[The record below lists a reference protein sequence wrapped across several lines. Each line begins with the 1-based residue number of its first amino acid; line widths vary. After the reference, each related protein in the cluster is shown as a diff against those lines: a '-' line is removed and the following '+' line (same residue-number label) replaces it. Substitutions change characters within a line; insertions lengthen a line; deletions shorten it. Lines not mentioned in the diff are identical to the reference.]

1 MFSKRT
7 WKEKRRGERMVLT
20 AHNPQFWVQELVS
33 CQARLPEYR
42 PGIPPGDLLPDPEFS
57 KEREELRWIPAMALD
72 GDLLMYL
79 RAARSMAAFAGMCDG
94 GSPDDGCVAAS
105 RDDTT
110 INALDILHDSGYDP
124 GRALQALVKCPVP
137 KGIDKK
143 WSEEETKRFVKGLRQ
158 FGKNFSRIRKDLLPH
173 KDTPEL
179 VEFYYL
185 WKKTPGANNNRP
197 HRRRRQGSLRRIRNT
212 RNSRA
217 GTPKEEVPTPPK
229 DAPAT
234 TASAKETAS
243 EPEIVPVGTPAS
255 NNPGGEIS
263 SVTEDDNS
271 EEDSDSRDTNTNG
284 TTHSCQH
291 CFSTNSKDYQIA
303 GKDRLLLC
311 AECRAHLKKTGELPP
326 APPYLFRPVPAESP
340 DSPGRMRT
348 RNKAKE
354 TPRPARPRRT
364 GGTDTPDQEKQQQ
377 QTPDKTKK
385 KSSSKPETPK
395 KGQKRSQTDD
405 MEEDKESQ
413 KRKRGER
420 PESPSES
427 LTTDSNSL
435 MDEPERETETD
446 ANENQPAPSVVA
458 SDEPA
463 SPIITTLEEP
473 SEPTPASTPI
483 PLSVSVT
490 VPVPVPVSVTVPVP
504 VPVSV
509 PVAVPVQAPIPVAV
523 PVPVP
528 IQSLPI
534 SVPVIHSLD
543 KKPLLMDE
551 PTETKEQIE
560 EVSLAI
566 NQPLKLEPRPIEVPM
581 SPLNEELREPEQQ
594 QQLNLSNPQ
603 QSNHPL
609 NVTDM
614 SQNIHRNLSQSIASA
629 VGICAPGGPTNLSN
643 PQITS
648 QSQQNLP
655 LNMQYQSNVSQNPNV
670 PQNLS
675 QNIQLPPNIPQNIG
689 NANPL
694 GVPQSVSNTGAE
706 NSVNL
711 TSTQSMG
718 QSILLP
724 TALNLNI
731 PQNMSTTNITQMP
744 QVPSSPQPLG
754 LTVMPSENRMS
765 ERMADDRLGPERHR
779 DNRILER
786 MSDRIPDRMENAEP
800 ERPEPTNL
808 FQPIQPPSMLST
820 EKPAAI
826 YNLAGT
832 PPMEPQNLKIKQE
845 IIPPEPDPLQS
856 LKEVKVPG
864 FQTGFPGPTLENIK
878 KDPDSSSKP
887 PTPSKHSLASNQ
899 QVAQIQSVAA
909 SPTPSL
915 PPPPTSIPQPVMHP
929 AQQPSPHMTHPFHT
943 HHPLMHH
950 SLFAAM
956 HPYHPHAYT
965 GYAPVGGY
973 PPFPPYPYGPVP
985 HAIPPPSPQRNQE
998 STTMMTAHH
1007 SSTSSSVTTREEG
1020 ENLIATHHHSSS
1032 MHQATTLHHD
1042 KLLTI
1047 SSHSSH
1053 SHSSSHSSHNA
1064 QRKPSMVSACLT
1076 SSSSVHHHHRPPQP
1090 QAPAPP
1096 PEPKMEPELVE
1107 PEPEEPPSP
1116 RGPSP
1121 EPRIEDSECHRSQSA
1136 IFLRHWNRGENNS
1149 CTRTDLMFKPVP
1161 DSKLARKREERSRK
1175 QAEREREERDRVAA
1189 QQARKMTTPEKQPE
1203 VCKPPSRGPM
1213 EPVVSPYDRYAARP
1227 GSYADTPALRQ
1238 LSEYAR
1244 PHAAFS
1250 PARHPAP
1257 PDPMLHYMYGPAA
1270 RERLE
1275 LEHLE
1280 REKREREIRELR
1292 ERELNDRIKE
1302 EMLKGAPRP
1311 MPAPVDPHWLE
1322 IHRRYAAAGLAPGP
1336 AAPPQA
1342 LHQFGLYGAPPGPSQ
1357 LERERLERLAA
1368 GANYPRPG
1376 LMPRD
1381 PSLALHPAELL
1392 GRPYADMAAHHEQL
1406 QRHLMMER
1414 DRFPPHASLVAHH
1427 EEYLRQQRERE
1438 LKVRALEEA
1447 ARGSRP

>member
-1 MFSKRT
+1 MSAGT
-7 WKEKRRGERMVLT
+7 QGEIRVGPS
-20 AHNPQFWVQELVS
+20 HQELVS
-33 CQARLPEYR
+33 CQARLPDYR
-42 PGIPPGDLLPDPEFS
+42 PGIPAGELLPDPEFS
-57 KEREELRWIPAMALD
+57 KEREELRWVPAMALD

-229 DAPAT
+229 DTPP
-234 TASAKETAS
+234 TAVNAKEPAS
-243 EPEIVPVGTPAS
+243 EAEAIPVGTPAN

-284 TTHSCQH
+284 VAHSCQH
-291 CFSTNSKDYQIA
+291 CFSTSSKDFQVA

-311 AECRAHLKKTGELPP
+311 AECRVHLKKSGELPP

-364 GGTDTPDQEKQQQ
+364 GGNDTPDQEKQEKQQQQPQQ
-377 QTPDKTKK
+377 QTPDKSKK
-385 KSSSKPETPK
+385 KPSGKQETPK
-395 KGQKRSQTDD
+395 KGQKRPQV
-405 MEEDKESQ
+405 EEVEEEKEAS
-413 KRKRGER
+413 KRKRGDR

-435 MDEPERETETD
+435 MDEPERETEADT
-446 ANENQPAPSVVA
+446 NENQPTPAAVPNEEVA
-458 SDEPA
+458 SPA
-463 SPIITTLEEP
+463 ATTPEEP
-473 SEPTPASTPI
+473 SEPTPVSTPI
-483 PLSVSVT
+483 P
-490 VPVPVPVSVTVPVP
+490 
-504 VPVSV
+504 
-509 PVAVPVQAPIPVAV
+509 VA
-523 PVPVP
+523 

-534 SVPVIHSLD
+534 SVPVIHALE
-543 KKPLLMDE
+543 KKPLLEELPE
-551 PTETKEQIE
+551 PKEQME
-560 EVSLAI
+560 EVPLAI
-566 NQPLKLEPRPIEVPM
+566 GQPIKLEPMPIEANM
-581 SPLNEELREPEQQ
+581 SPCNEDQKEPEQQ
-594 QQLNLSNPQ
+594 LSLGAPPGL
-603 QSNHPL
+603 S
-609 NVTDM
+609 VADM
-614 SQNIHRNLSQSIASA
+614 TQNMPRNLSQSI
-629 VGICAPGGPTNLSN
+629 GNPGLCTSSSTQSIQSIQSIQSSMSSQP
-643 PQITS
+643 PQG
-648 QSQQNLP
+648 LP
-655 LNMQYQSNVSQNPNV
+655 LNMQYSGVPAAQTM

-675 QNIQLPPNIPQNIG
+675 QSIQMPPSISQGLGSQPLGPGPGIGPENMSGGPQGPPNIPI
-689 NANPL
+689 P
-694 GVPQSVSNTGAE
+694 P
-706 NSVNL
+706 
-711 TSTQSMG
+711 
-718 QSILLP
+718 
-724 TALNLNI
+724 LNLNI
-731 PQNMSTTNITQMP
+731 SQSLPTNMSQIPQMAG
-744 QVPSSPQPLG
+744 SPQPLG
-754 LTVMPSENRMS
+754 LTVMPPEGRLADRIAEDRLPPERIRESRMP
-765 ERMADDRLGPERHR
+765 ERMPER
-779 DNRILER
+779 
-786 MSDRIPDRMENAEP
+786 MVDRPETNEP
-800 ERPEPTNL
+800 ERNEPPNL
-808 FQPIQPPSMLST
+808 FQPIQPPGLGLPSS
-820 EKPAAI
+820 EKPSNM
-826 YNLAGT
+826 YNLAST

-845 IIPPEPDPLQS
+845 IVPPEPDPLQS

-864 FQTGFPGPTLENIK
+864 FQGGFPGPSLDNIK
-878 KDPDSSSKP
+878 KDPDGGKP
-887 PTPSKHSLASNQ
+887 PTPSKHSHSNNQ
-899 QVAQIQSVAA
+899 QVAQMQSVAA

-915 PPPPTSIPQPVMHP
+915 PHPPTSIPQPVMHP
-929 AQQPSPHMTHPFHT
+929 AQQPSPHMAHPFHP

-956 HPYHPHAYT
+956 HPYHPHAYP

-985 HAIPPPSPQRNQE
+985 HAIPPPSPQRSQE

-1053 SHSSSHSSHNA
+1053 SHSSSHSSHNS
-1064 QRKPSMVSACLT
+1064 QRKPSLVSATCLT
-1076 SSSSVHHHHRPPQP
+1076 STSSVHHHHRPPQQQP
-1090 QAPAPP
+1090 QQVP
-1096 PEPKMEPELVE
+1096 PEPKLEPDLVD

-1175 QAEREREERDRVAA
+1175 QAEREREERDRAAA

-1203 VCKPPSRGPM
+1203 TCKPPSRGPL
-1213 EPVVSPYDRYAARP
+1213 EPVVSPYDRFQSTGHLNDRSFHRQHVSSTDYFVDASFRQRYAARP
-1227 GSYADTPALRQ
+1227 GAYADTPALRQ

-1257 PDPMLHYMYGPAA
+1257 PDPMLHYMYGPGA

-1292 ERELNDRIKE
+1292 ERELNDRLKE
-1302 EMLKGAPRP
+1302 ELLKGTPRP

-1322 IHRRYAAAGLAPGP
+1322 IHRRYTVAGLPPGP
-1336 AAPPQA
+1336 SGPPQT
-1342 LHQFGLYGAPPGPSQ
+1342 LHQFGLYGAPPGPTQ
-1357 LERERLERLAA
+1357 LDRERLERLAA

-1381 PSLALHPAELL
+1381 PTLALHPAELL

-1414 DRFPPHASLVAHH
+1414 DRFQPHASIVAHH
-1427 EEYLRQQRERE
+1427 EEYIRQQRERE

>member
-1 MFSKRT
+1 MSAGT
-7 WKEKRRGERMVLT
+7 QGEIRVGPS
-20 AHNPQFWVQELVS
+20 HQELVS

-42 PGIPPGDLLPDPEFS
+42 PGIPPGELPPDPEFS
-57 KEREELRWIPAMALD
+57 KEREELKWVPAMALD

-110 INALDILHDSGYDP
+110 INALDTLHNSGYDP
-124 GRALQALVKCPVP
+124 GRALQALVKCPIP
-137 KGIDKK
+137 KSVDKK
-143 WSEEETKRFVKGLRQ
+143 WSEDETKRFVKGLRQ
-158 FGKNFSRIRKDLLPH
+158 FGKNFARIRKDLLPH

-197 HRRRRQGSLRRIRNT
+197 HRRRRQSSLRRIRNT

-217 GTPKEEVPTPPK
+217 GTPKEEVPTPTK
-229 DAPAT
+229 DTQP
-234 TASAKETAS
+234 TANISAKEAVS
-243 EPEIVPVGTPAS
+243 EAETVPVGTPAS
-255 NNPGGEIS
+255 HNPGGEIS

-284 TTHSCQH
+284 TAHSCQH
-291 CFSTNSKDYQIA
+291 CFSTNSKDYQVA

-311 AECRAHLKKTGELPP
+311 AECRSHLKKTGELPP

-340 DSPGRMRT
+340 ESPGRMRT

-377 QTPDKTKK
+377 QQQQQTPDKSKK
-385 KSSSKPETPK
+385 KSGKTDTPK
-395 KGQKRSQTDD
+395 KGQKRSGQIDD
-405 MEEDKESQ
+405 ACNDEDKDAQ
-413 KRKRGER
+413 KRKRGGGER
-420 PESPSES
+420 PDSPSES

-435 MDEPERETETD
+435 MDEPERETEGD
-446 ANENQPAPSVVA
+446 ANENQPTPPTVA
-458 SDEPA
+458 GVAGTEEPVS
-463 SPIITTLEEP
+463 SPAVTTPEEP
-473 SEPTPASTPI
+473 SEPTPASTP
-483 PLSVSVT
+483 
-490 VPVPVPVSVTVPVP
+490 VP
-504 VPVSV
+504 
-509 PVAVPVQAPIPVAV
+509 AV
-523 PVPVP
+523 

-534 SVPVIHSLD
+534 SVPVIHSLE
-543 KKPLLMDE
+543 KKPSGLLDQEPVDQSKMMDQ
-551 PTETKEQIE
+551 TED
-560 EVSLAI
+560 VPLAM
-566 NQPLKLEPRPIEVPM
+566 NQPLKLEPMPIESTM
-581 SPLNEELREPEQQ
+581 SPTMFNEEIGKEPEPT
-594 QQLNLSNPQ
+594 QLNLSTSAQ
-603 QSNHPL
+603 VGAGSNDA
-609 NVTDM
+609 NSTATA
-614 SQNIHRNLSQSIASA
+614 RNLSQTIP
-629 VGICAPGGPTNLSN
+629 GI
-643 PQITS
+643 ITS
-648 QSQQNLP
+648 VGSQATMPNSQIPVISPNQQQSAGVGVLP
-655 LNMQYQSNVSQNPNV
+655 TSLSMQYVQPPPPPLPVQNV

-675 QNIQLPPNIPQNIG
+675 QSIPPQITSNSVPPSAQNMGPTNLRSHVTESLQNSVQTLPQNM
-689 NANPL
+689 
-694 GVPQSVSNTGAE
+694 TG
-706 NSVNL
+706 
-711 TSTQSMG
+711 
-718 QSILLP
+718 P
-724 TALNLNI
+724 PPLNLNI
-731 PQNMSTTNITQMP
+731 SQSVSAGIGGPIGQMSMP
-744 QVPSSPQPLG
+744 SPPSQPLG
-754 LTVMPSENRMS
+754 LTVMSSDSRNA
-765 ERMADDRLGPERHR
+765 ERMADERLSVSERTR
-779 DNRILER
+779 DNRVSDSR
-786 MSDRIPDRMENAEP
+786 MVPERIPERTSENNEP
-800 ERPEPTNL
+800 ERPEPSSL
-808 FQPIQPPSMLST
+808 FQPIQPSGMLPM
-820 EKPAAI
+820 EKPVGI

-864 FQTGFPGPTLENIK
+864 FQSSSFPGPSLDNIK
-878 KDPDSSSKP
+878 KDPDGISKP
-887 PTPSKHSLASNQ
+887 PTPSKHSIPPTS
-899 QVAQIQSVAA
+899 QIPSIQPVAA
-909 SPTPSL
+909 SPTATPTPTPSL
-915 PPPPTSIPQPVMHP
+915 PPPPSSIPQPVMHP
-929 AQQPSPHMTHPFHT
+929 AQQPSPHMAHPFHP

-950 SLFAAM
+950 SIFTAM
-956 HPYHPHAYT
+956 HPYHPHAYP

-973 PPFPPYPYGPVP
+973 PSFTPYPYGPVP
-985 HAIPPPSPQRNQE
+985 HAIPPPSPQRSQE
-998 STTMMTAHH
+998 SSSTMMTAHH
-1007 SSTSSSVTTREEG
+1007 ASTSSSVASREEG
-1020 ENLIATHHHSSS
+1020 ENLIASHHHSSS
-1032 MHQATTLHHD
+1032 MHQQPTNLHHD

-1053 SHSSSHSSHNA
+1053 SHSSSHSSHSS
-1064 QRKPSMVSACLT
+1064 QRKSSLVSATCLT
-1076 SSSSVHHHHRPPQP
+1076 SSSSAHHHHRPPQSQQP
-1090 QAPAPP
+1090 QVVQ
-1096 PEPKMEPELVE
+1096 EPKIEQDLD
-1107 PEPEEPPSP
+1107 PEPEEPISP

-1175 QAEREREERDRVAA
+1175 QAEREREERDRAAAAA

-1203 VCKPPSRGPM
+1203 ACKPPSRGPL

-1257 PDPMLHYMYGPAA
+1257 PDPMLHYIYGREAA
-1270 RERLE
+1270 AQRLE

-1292 ERELNDRIKE
+1292 ERELNDRLKE
-1302 EMLKGAPRP
+1302 ELFKGTPRP
-1311 MPAPVDPHWLE
+1311 MPAPPVDPHWLE

-1336 AAPPQA
+1336 SGPPQA

-1368 GANYPRPG
+1368 AGANYPRPG

-1381 PSLALHPAELL
+1381 PALALHPAELL

-1414 DRFPPHASLVAHH
+1414 DRFPPHSIIAHH
-1427 EEYLRQQRERE
+1427 EEYIRQQRERE

-1447 ARGSRP
+1447 ARGSRQ

>member
-1 MFSKRT
+1 MSAGT
-7 WKEKRRGERMVLT
+7 QGEIRVGPS
-20 AHNPQFWVQELVS
+20 HQELVS

-42 PGIPPGDLLPDPEFS
+42 PGIPPGELLPDPEFS

-229 DAPAT
+229 DTPPA
-234 TASAKETAS
+234 SVSQKEPIS
-243 EPEIVPVGTPAS
+243 EPETVPVGTPAS

-284 TTHSCQH
+284 ATHSCQH
-291 CFSTNSKDYQIA
+291 CFSTSSKDYQIA

-311 AECRAHLKKTGELPP
+311 TECRIHLKKTGELPP

-377 QTPDKTKK
+377 QTPDKSKK
-385 KSSSKPETPK
+385 KSSSKPDTPK
-395 KGQKRSQTDD
+395 KGQKRPQTDEVD
-405 MEEDKESQ
+405 EDKESQ

-435 MDEPERETETD
+435 MDEPEREGEGDT
-446 ANENQPAPSVVA
+446 NENQPTPVTVPTE
-458 SDEPA
+458 EPV
-463 SPIITTLEEP
+463 SPAVTTPEEP
-473 SEPTPASTPI
+473 SEPTPVSTP
-483 PLSVSVT
+483 
-490 VPVPVPVSVTVPVP
+490 VP
-504 VPVSV
+504 
-509 PVAVPVQAPIPVAV
+509 API
-523 PVPVP
+523 
-528 IQSLPI
+528 QTLPI
-534 SVPVIHSLD
+534 SVPVIHALE
-543 KKPLLMDE
+543 KKPLLEDLA
-551 PTETKEQIE
+551 ETKDQIE
-560 EVSLAI
+560 DVPLAM
-566 NQPLKLEPRPIEVPM
+566 NQPLKLEPLPLEPAM
-581 SPLNEELREPEQQ
+581 SPSNEDMKEPE
-594 QQLNLSNPQ
+594 QQLNLSTSQ
-603 QSNHPL
+603 PL
-609 NVTDM
+609 NMNDM
-614 SQNIHRNLSQSIASA
+614 SQNMPRNLSQTIQNS
-629 VGICAPGGPTNLSN
+629 GICGSAGSQNIQSSQMMSPT
-643 PQITS
+643 
-648 QSQQNLP
+648 QQGLP
-655 LNMQYQSNVSQNPNV
+655 LNMQYTPNVPPVQNV

-675 QNIQLPPNIPQNIG
+675 QSMQMPPNMPQNMSSG
-689 NANPL
+689 QNMGP
-694 GVPQSVSNTGAE
+694 
-706 NSVNL
+706 
-711 TSTQSMG
+711 TQSLRGHGESMSSAQNMS
-718 QSILLP
+718 QSIP
-724 TALNLNI
+724 GPPLNLNI
-731 PQNMSTTNITQMP
+731 SQSIPANMTQMP
-744 QVPSSPQPLG
+744 QMPSSPQPLG
-754 LTVMPSENRMS
+754 LTVMSSESRMS
-765 ERMADDRLGPERHR
+765 ERISDERHAPERMR
-779 DNRILER
+779 DSRI
-786 MSDRIPDRMENAEP
+786 SDRMP
-800 ERPEPTNL
+800 ERIPERQENNDQERNEPSNL
-808 FQPIQPPSMLST
+808 FQPIQPSGMLSM
-820 EKPAAI
+820 EKPSSM

-864 FQTGFPGPTLENIK
+864 FQSGFPGPSLENIK

-887 PTPSKHSLASNQ
+887 PTPSKHSMPSNQ
-899 QVAQIQSVAA
+899 PIPQIQSVAA

-929 AQQPSPHMTHPFHT
+929 AQQPSPHMAHPFHP

-950 SLFAAM
+950 SLFTAM
-956 HPYHPHAYT
+956 HPYHPHAYP

-973 PPFPPYPYGPVP
+973 PSFPPYAYGPVP
-985 HAIPPPSPQRNQE
+985 HAIPPPSPQRSQE

-1053 SHSSSHSSHNA
+1053 SHSSSHSSHNT
-1064 QRKPSMVSACLT
+1064 QRKPSLVSAACLT
-1076 SSSSVHHHHRPPQP
+1076 SSSSAHHHHRQPQP
-1090 QAPAPP
+1090 QQQIA
-1096 PEPKMEPELVE
+1096 PEPKIEPDLVE
-1107 PEPEEPPSP
+1107 QDQEESPSP

-1175 QAEREREERDRVAA
+1175 QAEREREERDRAAA
-1189 QQARKMTTPEKQPE
+1189 QQARKMSTPEKQPE
-1203 VCKPPSRGPM
+1203 ICKPPSRGPL

-1257 PDPMLHYMYGPAA
+1257 PDPMLHYMYSPAA

-1292 ERELNDRIKE
+1292 ERELNDRLKE
-1302 EMLKGAPRP
+1302 ELLKGTPRP

-1336 AAPPQA
+1336 SGPPQA

-1368 GANYPRPG
+1368 AGANYPRPG

-1381 PSLALHPAELL
+1381 PGLALHPAELL

-1427 EEYLRQQRERE
+1427 EEYLRQQRDRE
-1438 LKVRALEEA
+1438 IKVRALEEA

>member
-1 MFSKRT
+1 MSAGT
-7 WKEKRRGERMVLT
+7 QGEIRVGPS
-20 AHNPQFWVQELVS
+20 HQELVS

-42 PGIPPGDLLPDPEFS
+42 PGIPPGELHPDPEFS

-110 INALDILHDSGYDP
+110 INALDTLHDSGYDP

-179 VEFYYL
+179 VEYYYL

-229 DAPAT
+229 DTPIANANT
-234 TASAKETAS
+234 KEPAS
-243 EPEIVPVGTPAS
+243 EPETVPVGTPAS

-284 TTHSCQH
+284 ATHSCQH
-291 CFSTNSKDYQIA
+291 CFSTNSKDYQVA
-303 GKDRLLLC
+303 GKDRSLLC
-311 AECRAHLKKTGELPP
+311 TECRAHLKKTGELPP

-377 QTPDKTKK
+377 QQTPDKSKK

-395 KGQKRSQTDD
+395 KAQKRNQADD
-405 MEEDKESQ
+405 AEEDKEIQ
-413 KRKRGER
+413 KRKRGDR

-435 MDEPERETETD
+435 MDEPERETEGDT
-446 ANENQPAPSVVA
+446 NENQPTPIAVQPE
-458 SDEPA
+458 EPV
-463 SPIITTLEEP
+463 SPAITTPEEP
-473 SEPTPASTPI
+473 SEPTPTSTP
-483 PLSVSVT
+483 
-490 VPVPVPVSVTVPVP
+490 VPG
-504 VPVSV
+504 
-509 PVAVPVQAPIPVAV
+509 
-523 PVPVP
+523 P

-534 SVPVIHSLD
+534 SVPVIHTLD
-543 KKPLLMDE
+543 KKPLLEE
-551 PTETKEQIE
+551 PVETKDQIE
-560 EVSLAI
+560 DVPLAM
-566 NQPLKLEPRPIEVPM
+566 NQPLKLEPLPVETAM
-581 SPLNEELREPEQQ
+581 SPSNEEMKEPE
-594 QQLNLSNPQ
+594 QLNLSTSQ
-603 QSNHPL
+603 PL
-609 NVTDM
+609 NMNDM
-614 SQNIHRNLSQSIASA
+614 NQNIPRNLSQTMTSTVSSM
-629 VGICAPGGPTNLSN
+629 CPPNS
-643 PQITS
+643 S
-648 QSQQNLP
+648 QSIQSTQIISSNQQGLP
-655 LNMQYQSNVSQNPNV
+655 LNMQYTSNVPPVQNV

-675 QNIQLPPNIPQNIG
+675 QNIQIPP
-689 NANPL
+689 
-694 GVPQSVSNTGAE
+694 
-706 NSVNL
+706 
-711 TSTQSMG
+711 
-718 QSILLP
+718 
-724 TALNLNI
+724 NI
-731 PQNMSTTNITQMP
+731 PQNMSTTQNMGPTQNLRAHSENMSSTQGLPQSIGGPPLNLNISQNIPASISQIP
-744 QVPSSPQPLG
+744 QISSSPQPLG
-754 LTVMPSENRMS
+754 LTVMSSENRMS
-765 ERMADDRLGPERHR
+765 ERIPEERLPSERMR
-779 DNRILER
+779 DGR
-786 MSDRIPDRMENAEP
+786 MSDRISERVSERTESNEP
-800 ERPEPTNL
+800 ERVEPPNM
-808 FQPIQPPSMLST
+808 FQPIQPSGILSM
-820 EKPAAI
+820 EKSSSI

-864 FQTGFPGPTLENIK
+864 FQTGFPGPSLENIK
-878 KDPDSSSKP
+878 KDPDSTSKP
-887 PTPSKHSLASNQ
+887 PTPSKHSMPSNQ
-899 QVAQIQSVAA
+899 PVPQIQSVAA
-909 SPTPSL
+909 SPTPTL

-929 AQQPSPHMTHPFHT
+929 AQQPSPHMAHPFHP

-950 SLFAAM
+950 SLFTAM
-956 HPYHPHAYT
+956 HPYHPHAYP

-973 PPFPPYPYGPVP
+973 PSFSPYSYGPVP
-985 HAIPPPSPQRNQE
+985 HAIPPPSPQRSQE
-998 STTMMTAHH
+998 NTTMMTAHH

-1053 SHSSSHSSHNA
+1053 SHSSSHSSHNT
-1064 QRKPSMVSACLT
+1064 QRKPSLVSATCLT
-1076 SSSSVHHHHRPPQP
+1076 STSSVHHHHRPPQP
-1090 QAPAPP
+1090 QPP
-1096 PEPKMEPELVE
+1096 VVQEPKMEQDLGE

-1203 VCKPPSRGPM
+1203 TCKPPSRGPL
-1213 EPVVSPYDRYAARP
+1213 EPVVSPYDRYGTRP
-1227 GSYADTPALRQ
+1227 GSYTDTPALRQ

-1257 PDPMLHYMYGPAA
+1257 PESMIHFMYGPAA
-1270 RERLE
+1270 RERIE

-1292 ERELNDRIKE
+1292 ERELNDRLKE
-1302 EMLKGAPRP
+1302 ELLKGTPRP

-1322 IHRRYAAAGLAPGP
+1322 IHRRYAAAGLAGP
-1336 AAPPQA
+1336 SGPPQA
-1342 LHQFGLYGAPPGPSQ
+1342 LHQFGIYGAPPGPSQ

-1368 GANYPRPG
+1368 AGSNYPRPG

-1381 PSLALHPAELL
+1381 PALGLHPAELL
-1392 GRPYADMAAHHEQL
+1392 GRPYADMAVHHEQL
-1406 QRHLMMER
+1406 QRQFMMER
-1414 DRFPPHASLVAHH
+1414 ERFPPHASIVAHH
-1427 EEYLRQQRERE
+1427 EEYLRMCFRQQRERE

>member
-1 MFSKRT
+1 MSAGT
-7 WKEKRRGERMVLT
+7 QGEIRVGPS
-20 AHNPQFWVQELVS
+20 HQELVS

-42 PGIPPGDLLPDPEFS
+42 PGIPPGELLPDPEFS

-229 DAPAT
+229 DTPPA
-234 TASAKETAS
+234 SVSQKEPIS
-243 EPEIVPVGTPAS
+243 EPETVPVGTPAS

-284 TTHSCQH
+284 ATHSCQH
-291 CFSTNSKDYQIA
+291 CFSTNSKDYQVA

-311 AECRAHLKKTGELPP
+311 TECRIHLKKTGELPP

-364 GGTDTPDQEKQQQ
+364 GGTDTPDHEKQQQHHHQQQQQQQQQQQHQQQQQQQQ
-377 QTPDKTKK
+377 QTPDKSKK
-385 KSSSKPETPK
+385 KTSGGGKPETPK
-395 KGQKRSQTDD
+395 KGQKRPQTDEAD
-405 MEEDKESQ
+405 EDKESQ

-435 MDEPERETETD
+435 MDEPEREGEGDT
-446 ANENQPAPSVVA
+446 NENQSTPVTVP
-458 SDEPA
+458 
-463 SPIITTLEEP
+463 TEEP
-473 SEPTPASTPI
+473 VSPAVTTPEEPTEPTPVSTPI
-483 PLSVSVT
+483 P
-490 VPVPVPVSVTVPVP
+490 
-504 VPVSV
+504 
-509 PVAVPVQAPIPVAV
+509 API
-523 PVPVP
+523 
-528 IQSLPI
+528 QTLPI
-534 SVPVIHSLD
+534 SVPVIHSLE
-543 KKPLLMDE
+543 KKTLLED
-551 PTETKEQIE
+551 PAETKDPIE
-560 EVSLAI
+560 DVPLAM
-566 NQPLKLEPRPIEVPM
+566 NQPLKLEPMPIESAM
-581 SPLNEELREPEQQ
+581 SPCNEDTKESEQQQQQ
-594 QQLNLSNPQ
+594 QQLNLSTSQ
-603 QSNHPL
+603 PL
-609 NVTDM
+609 NMNDM
-614 SQNIHRNLSQSIASA
+614 NQSMPRNLSQTIQT
-629 VGICAPGGPTNLSN
+629 GNICATTGLQGIQNAQIMSPT
-643 PQITS
+643 
-648 QSQQNLP
+648 QQALP
-655 LNMQYQSNVSQNPNV
+655 LTMQYASNVPPVQNV

-675 QNIQLPPNIPQNIG
+675 QSMQMPSNMSQNMSSAQNMGPTQNIRAHG
-689 NANPL
+689 ENMSNGQNLAQNMAQSLSQNLP
-694 GVPQSVSNTGAE
+694 VP
-706 NSVNL
+706 
-711 TSTQSMG
+711 
-718 QSILLP
+718 P
-724 TALNLNI
+724 LNLNI
-731 PQNMSTTNITQMP
+731 SQSIPPNMSQLPQMS
-744 QVPSSPQPLG
+744 SSPQPLG
-754 LTVMPSENRMS
+754 LTVMSSESRIS
-765 ERMADDRLGPERHR
+765 ERIADDRLAQERMR
-779 DNRILER
+779 DNRI
-786 MSDRIPDRMENAEP
+786 SDRIPDRISERSITENSESERNEP
-800 ERPEPTNL
+800 SNL
-808 FQPIQPPSMLST
+808 FQPIQSSGMLPM
-820 EKPAAI
+820 EKPSSM

-864 FQTGFPGPTLENIK
+864 FQSGFPGPSLENIK

-887 PTPSKHSLASNQ
+887 PTPSKHSMASNQ
-899 QVAQIQSVAA
+899 AVPQIQSVAA
-909 SPTPSL
+909 SPTPTL

-929 AQQPSPHMTHPFHT
+929 AQQPSPHMAHPFHP

-950 SLFAAM
+950 SLFTPM
-956 HPYHPHAYT
+956 HPYHPHAYP
-965 GYAPVGGY
+965 GYAAVGGY
-973 PPFPPYPYGPVP
+973 PSFPPYPYGPVP
-985 HAIPPPSPQRNQE
+985 HAIPPPSPQRSQE

-1032 MHQATTLHHD
+1032 MHQATALHHD

-1053 SHSSSHSSHNA
+1053 SHSSSHSSHNT
-1064 QRKPSMVSACLT
+1064 QRKPSLVSATCLT
-1076 SSSSVHHHHRPPQP
+1076 SSSSAHHHHRAPQQPPV
-1090 QAPAPP
+1090 A
-1096 PEPKMEPELVE
+1096 PEPKIEPDLIEQE
-1107 PEPEEPPSP
+1107 QEEPPSP

-1175 QAEREREERDRVAA
+1175 QAEREREERDRAAA

-1203 VCKPPSRGPM
+1203 VCKPPSRGPL
-1213 EPVVSPYDRYAARP
+1213 EPVVSPYDRYAAAAAAAAARP

-1257 PDPMLHYMYGPAA
+1257 PDPMLHYMYGGPAA

-1292 ERELNDRIKE
+1292 ERELNDRLKE
-1302 EMLKGAPRP
+1302 ELLKGTPRP
-1311 MPAPVDPHWLE
+1311 MPGPVDPHWLE

-1336 AAPPQA
+1336 SAPPQA

-1368 GANYPRPG
+1368 AGANYPRPG

-1381 PSLALHPAELL
+1381 PGLALHPAELL

-1414 DRFPPHASLVAHH
+1414 DRFQPHASLVAHH

>member
-1 MFSKRT
+1 MSAGT
-7 WKEKRRGERMVLT
+7 QGEIRVGPS
-20 AHNPQFWVQELVS
+20 HQELVS

-42 PGIPPGDLLPDPEFS
+42 PGIPPGELLPDPEFS

-229 DAPAT
+229 DTPPA
-234 TASAKETAS
+234 SVNQKEPVS
-243 EPEIVPVGTPAS
+243 EPETVPVGTPAS

-284 TTHSCQH
+284 AIHSCQH
-291 CFSTNSKDYQIA
+291 CFSTNSKEYQIA

-311 AECRAHLKKTGELPP
+311 TECRTHLKKTGELPP

-377 QTPDKTKK
+377 QQQTPDKNKK
-385 KSSSKPETPK
+385 KSNKSETPK
-395 KGQKRSQTDD
+395 KGQKRPQTDD
-405 MEEDKESQ
+405 VDEDKESQ
-413 KRKRGER
+413 KRKRPGER

-435 MDEPERETETD
+435 MDEPEREGEGDT
-446 ANENQPAPSVVA
+446 NENQPTPVTVPTE
-458 SDEPA
+458 EPV
-463 SPIITTLEEP
+463 SPAVTTPEEP
-473 SEPTPASTPI
+473 SEPTPVSTP
-483 PLSVSVT
+483 
-490 VPVPVPVSVTVPVP
+490 VPT
-504 VPVSV
+504 
-509 PVAVPVQAPIPVAV
+509 
-523 PVPVP
+523 P
-528 IQSLPI
+528 IQTLPI
-534 SVPVIHSLD
+534 SVPVIHTLE
-543 KKPLLMDE
+543 KKPLLEE
-551 PTETKEQIE
+551 PVETKEQIE
-560 EVSLAI
+560 DVPLAM
-566 NQPLKLEPRPIEVPM
+566 NQPLKLEPMPIEPAM
-581 SPLNEELREPEQQ
+581 SPSNEDMKEPEQQ
-594 QQLNLSNPQ
+594 LNLTTS
-603 QSNHPL
+603 QSL
-609 NVTDM
+609 NINDM
-614 SQNIHRNLSQSIASA
+614 NQNMPRNLSQSIQNS
-629 VGICAPGGPTNLSN
+629 GICTSTGPQSMQNS
-643 PQITS
+643 QIMSPTH
-648 QSQQNLP
+648 QGLP
-655 LNMQYQSNVSQNPNV
+655 LNMQYTSNVPPVQNV

-675 QNIQLPPNIPQNIG
+675 Q
-689 NANPL
+689 
-694 GVPQSVSNTGAE
+694 
-706 NSVNL
+706 
-711 TSTQSMG
+711 SM
-718 QSILLP
+718 QMPS
-724 TALNLNI
+724 NI
-731 PQNMSTTNITQMP
+731 PQNMSNAQNMGPTQNLRTHGENLSNTQNMPQSIPGPPLNLNISQSIPTNMTQMP
-744 QVPSSPQPLG
+744 QMPSSPQPLG
-754 LTVMPSENRMS
+754 LTVMSSENRMS
-765 ERMADDRLGPERHR
+765 ERISDDRLSSERIRDSRISERISERIPER
-779 DNRILER
+779 
-786 MSDRIPDRMENAEP
+786 SENNEP
-800 ERPEPTNL
+800 ERNDSNNL
-808 FQPIQPPSMLST
+808 FQPIQPSGMLSM
-820 EKPAAI
+820 EKPSSM

-864 FQTGFPGPTLENIK
+864 FQSGFPGPSLDNIK

-887 PTPSKHSLASNQ
+887 PTPSKHSISSSQ
-899 QVAQIQSVAA
+899 SVPQIQSVAA
-909 SPTPSL
+909 SPTPTL

-929 AQQPSPHMTHPFHT
+929 AQQPSPHMAHPFHP

-950 SLFAAM
+950 SLFTAM
-956 HPYHPHAYT
+956 HPYHPHAYP
-965 GYAPVGGY
+965 GYAPVGAY
-973 PPFPPYPYGPVP
+973 PSFPPYPYGPVP
-985 HAIPPPSPQRNQE
+985 HAIPPPSPQRSQE

-1020 ENLIATHHHSSS
+1020 ENLIATHHHSST
-1032 MHQATTLHHD
+1032 MHQATALHHD

-1053 SHSSSHSSHNA
+1053 SHSSSHSSHNT
-1064 QRKPSMVSACLT
+1064 QRKPSLVSATCLT
-1076 SSSSVHHHHRPPQP
+1076 SSSSAHHHHRPPQS
-1090 QAPAPP
+1090 QPP
-1096 PEPKMEPELVE
+1096 VVPEPKIEPDLVE
-1107 PEPEEPPSP
+1107 QEQEEPPSP

-1175 QAEREREERDRVAA
+1175 QAEREREERDRAAA

-1203 VCKPPSRGPM
+1203 TCKPPSRGPL

-1257 PDPMLHYMYGPAA
+1257 PDPMLHYMYSPAA

-1292 ERELNDRIKE
+1292 ERELNDRLKE
-1302 EMLKGAPRP
+1302 ELLKGTPRP

-1336 AAPPQA
+1336 SGPPQA

-1368 GANYPRPG
+1368 AGANYPRPG

-1381 PSLALHPAELL
+1381 PALALHPAELL
-1392 GRPYADMAAHHEQL
+1392 ARPYADMAAHHEQL

>member
-1 MFSKRT
+1 MSAGT
-7 WKEKRRGERMVLT
+7 QGEIRVGPS
-20 AHNPQFWVQELVS
+20 HQELVS

-42 PGIPPGDLLPDPEFS
+42 PGIPPGDLHPDPEFS
-57 KEREELRWIPAMALD
+57 KEREELRWVPAMALD

-158 FGKNFSRIRKDLLPH
+158 FGKNFFRIRKDLLPH

-217 GTPKEEVPTPPK
+217 GTPKEEIPTPTKDTSPVAPNPK
-229 DAPAT
+229 EP
-234 TASAKETAS
+234 AS
-243 EPEIVPVGTPAS
+243 EPEIAPVGTPAS
-255 NNPGGEIS
+255 NNPGGEVS

-284 TTHSCQH
+284 TAQSCQH

-354 TPRPARPRRT
+354 TPRPARPRRA

-377 QTPDKTKK
+377 QQQTPDKTKK
-385 KSSSKPETPK
+385 KSSGKSETPR
-395 KGQKRSQTDD
+395 KGQKRSQADD
-405 MEEDKESQ
+405 PEEDKELQ

-435 MDEPERETETD
+435 MDEPERETEGETND
-446 ANENQPAPSVVA
+446 NH
-458 SDEPA
+458 
-463 SPIITTLEEP
+463 
-473 SEPTPASTPI
+473 
-483 PLSVSVT
+483 
-490 VPVPVPVSVTVPVP
+490 
-504 VPVSV
+504 SV
-509 PVAVPVQAPIPVAV
+509 PVAVQVDEPPSPVLTTPEEALEPTPVST
-523 PVPVP
+523 PVPPP

-534 SVPVIHSLD
+534 SVPVIHAIEKQPIVEEL
-543 KKPLLMDE
+543 P
-551 PTETKEQIE
+551 ETKEQLE
-560 EVSLAI
+560 EMPMMM
-566 NQPLKLEPRPIEVPM
+566 NQPLKLVEVLPHMERNM
-581 SPLNEELREPEQQ
+581 SPVVEDSKEMIQPMNASNQQ
-594 QQLNLSNPQ
+594 PMN
-603 QSNHPL
+603 
-609 NVTDM
+609 
-614 SQNIHRNLSQSIASA
+614 NIGDIGPCIRNLSQPGMVS
-629 VGICAPGGPTNLSN
+629 GQNCAPNLQTVQVP
-643 PQITS
+643 PQPP
-648 QSQQNLP
+648 QVMP
-655 LNMQYQSNVSQNPNV
+655 LNMQHPLPNIPASQNV

-675 QNIQLPPNIPQNIG
+675 QNLHVSSNLAQNMGNPQNMVGPSSMGNPHGIQQNMSASSLNLSIPQN
-689 NANPL
+689 L
-694 GVPQSVSNTGAE
+694 
-706 NSVNL
+706 
-711 TSTQSMG
+711 STNISQ
-718 QSILLP
+718 
-724 TALNLNI
+724 I
-731 PQNMSTTNITQMP
+731 PQLSN
-744 QVPSSPQPLG
+744 SPQPLG
-754 LTVMPSENRMS
+754 LPVLPPDIRMS
-765 ERMADDRLGPERHR
+765 ERIAEDRMPQERHR
-779 DNRILER
+779 DSRMHDR
-786 MSDRIPDRMENAEP
+786 MSDRLQEQRQDGNGELDRTEP
-800 ERPEPTNL
+800 QNL
-808 FQPIQPPSMLST
+808 FQPIPPPQSMMPL
-820 EKPAAI
+820 EKPPTIAP
-826 YNLAGT
+826 YSLVPT

-864 FQTGFPGPTLENIK
+864 FQTGFPGPSLENIK

-887 PTPSKHSLASNQ
+887 PTPSKHPLVQNSQ
-899 QVAQIQSVAA
+899 QVTQIQSVAA

-929 AQQPSPHMTHPFHT
+929 SQQPSPHMAHPFHP
-943 HHPLMHH
+943 HHPFIHH
-950 SLFAAM
+950 SLLAAM
-956 HPYHPHAYT
+956 HPYHHGGMAYP
-965 GYAPVGGY
+965 GYPPVGSY
-973 PPFPPYPYGPVP
+973 PPFPAYPYGPVP
-985 HAIPPPSPQRNQE
+985 HAIPPPSPQRSQE

-1007 SSTSSSVTTREEG
+1007 SSTSSSVTRDEG
-1020 ENLIATHHHSSS
+1020 DNLIATHHHSSS

-1053 SHSSSHSSHNA
+1053 SHSHSQSSHSSHNA
-1064 QRKPSMVSACLT
+1064 QRKPALVSACLT
-1076 SSSSVHHHHRPPQP
+1076 SSSSVHHHHRPPQLQP
-1090 QAPAPP
+1090 PIP
-1096 PEPKMEPELVE
+1096 PEPKPEPEMVE

-1121 EPRIEDSECHRSQSA
+1121 EPQMEDSECHRSQSA

-1149 CTRTDLMFKPVP
+1149 CTRTDLTFKPVP
-1161 DSKLARKREERSRK
+1161 DSKLARKREERTRK
-1175 QAEREREERDRVAA
+1175 EREREAERERDRAAA
-1189 QQARKMTTPEKQPE
+1189 QQVRKMSTPEKQPE
-1203 VCKPPSRGPM
+1203 PCKPPSRGPL

-1227 GSYADTPALRQ
+1227 GSYVDTPALRQ

-1250 PARHPAP
+1250 PARHPGP
-1257 PDPMLHYMYGPAA
+1257 PDPMLHYMYGPVA

-1292 ERELNDRIKE
+1292 DRELNDRFKE
-1302 EMLKGAPRP
+1302 ELLKGGPRSIP
-1311 MPAPVDPHWLE
+1311 GSVDPHWLE
-1322 IHRRYAAAGLAPGP
+1322 MHRRYAAAAGLAGPGP
-1336 AAPPQA
+1336 SGPPQA
-1342 LHQFGLYGAPPGPSQ
+1342 LHQFSLYGAPPGPSQ

-1368 GANYPRPG
+1368 AGANYPRPG
-1376 LMPRD
+1376 LMSRD
-1381 PSLALHPAELL
+1381 PSLGLHPADLL
-1392 GRPYADMAAHHEQL
+1392 GRPYAEMAVHQEQL

-1414 DRFPPHASLVAHH
+1414 ERYPHHPSFVAHH
-1427 EEYLRQQRERE
+1427 EDYLRFVLQQRERE

>member
-1 MFSKRT
+1 MSAGT
-7 WKEKRRGERMVLT
+7 QGEIRVGPS
-20 AHNPQFWVQELVS
+20 HQELVS

-42 PGIPPGDLLPDPEFS
+42 PGIPPGELLPDPEFS
-57 KEREELRWIPAMALD
+57 KEREELRWVPAMALD

-197 HRRRRQGSLRRIRNT
+197 HRRRRQSSLRRIRNT

-217 GTPKEEVPTPPK
+217 GTPKEEVPTPTK
-229 DAPAT
+229 DT
-234 TASAKETAS
+234 TPTANVNTKEPAS
-243 EPEIVPVGTPAS
+243 EAESVPVGTPAS
-255 NNPGGEIS
+255 HNPGGEIS

-284 TTHSCQH
+284 TAHSCQH
-291 CFSTNSKDYQIA
+291 CFSTNSKDYQVA

-311 AECRAHLKKTGELPP
+311 TECRAHLKKTGELPP

-340 DSPGRMRT
+340 ESPGRMRT

-377 QTPDKTKK
+377 QSPDKNKK
-385 KSSSKPETPK
+385 KSSSKVETPK
-395 KGQKRSQTDD
+395 KGTQKRSQPDD
-405 MEEDKESQ
+405 VDDDKDAQ
-413 KRKRGER
+413 KRKRGGGDR
-420 PESPSES
+420 AESPSES

-435 MDEPERETETD
+435 MDEPERETEADT
-446 ANENQPAPSVVA
+446 NENQPTTPTVTGVTAE
-458 SDEPA
+458 EPV
-463 SPIITTLEEP
+463 SPAVTTPEEP
-473 SEPTPASTPI
+473 SEPTPVSTP
-483 PLSVSVT
+483 
-490 VPVPVPVSVTVPVP
+490 VP
-504 VPVSV
+504 
-509 PVAVPVQAPIPVAV
+509 A
-523 PVPVP
+523 P

-534 SVPVIHSLD
+534 SVPVIHSLE
-543 KKPLLMDE
+543 KKPPLLE
-551 PTETKEQIE
+551 PEPLVDQSKVIDRQMEDS
-560 EVSLAI
+560 VPPLAM
-566 NQPLKLEPRPIEVPM
+566 NQPLKLEPLVPM
-581 SPLNEELREPEQQ
+581 ESVVSPPTSNDDIKEPEQG
-594 QQLNLSNPQ
+594 QLNLSVSQPLVAPV
-603 QSNHPL
+603 QSTSEAA
-609 NVTDM
+609 V
-614 SQNIHRNLSQSIASA
+614 RNLSQTLPPGT
-629 VGICAPGGPTNLSN
+629 GIPGGAQSIPVS
-643 PQITS
+643 S
-648 QSQQNLP
+648 QGIPVISPGQQQNVAAGLP
-655 LNMQYQSNVSQNPNV
+655 ASLSMQYAASNVQPQPPPPPPPVQNV

-675 QNIQLPPNIPQNIG
+675 QSMTQLAPSVPPSMAPNAPQNMGPNLRTHADNLSSGAQALPP
-689 NANPL
+689 
-694 GVPQSVSNTGAE
+694 
-706 NSVNL
+706 
-711 TSTQSMG
+711 QSMSG
-718 QSILLP
+718 P
-724 TALNLNI
+724 PLNLNI
-731 PQNMSTTNITQMP
+731 SQSQIPTGMGPIGQIPQIPPPM
-744 QVPSSPQPLG
+744 PSSPQPLG
-754 LTVMPSENRMS
+754 LTVMSSEGRGA
-765 ERMADDRLGPERHR
+765 ERMTAADDRLSSERARDGRIPER
-779 DNRILER
+779 IT
-786 MSDRIPDRMENAEP
+786 SDRHTERTESNEP
-800 ERPEPTNL
+800 ERLNEPTNL
-808 FQPIQPPSMLST
+808 FQSLQPGGMLSMD
-820 EKPAAI
+820 KPAGI

-864 FQTGFPGPTLENIK
+864 FQSSTFPGPSLDNIK
-878 KDPDSSSKP
+878 KDPDGASKP
-887 PTPSKHSLASNQ
+887 PTPSKHSVQNSAPALVPQ
-899 QVAQIQSVAA
+899 LQPVAA
-909 SPTPSL
+909 SPTPTPTPTPSL
-915 PPPPTSIPQPVMHP
+915 PPPPSSIPQPVMHP
-929 AQQPSPHMTHPFHT
+929 AQQPSPHMAHPFHPHLV
-943 HHPLMHH
+943 HHTLFGMH
-950 SLFAAM
+950 A
-956 HPYHPHAYT
+956 YHPHAYP
-965 GYAPVGGY
+965 GYGAVAGY
-973 PPFPPYPYGPVP
+973 PSFPPYAYGPVP
-985 HAIPPPSPQRNQE
+985 HAIPPPSPQRSQE
-998 STTMMTAHH
+998 SSTMMTAHH
-1007 SSTSSSVTTREEG
+1007 ASTSSSVTTREEG
-1020 ENLIATHHHSSS
+1020 ENLIASHHHSSS

-1053 SHSSSHSSHNA
+1053 SHSSSHGSS
-1064 QRKPSMVSACLT
+1064 QRKPSMVSATCLT
-1076 SSSSVHHHHRPPQP
+1076 STSSAHHHHRPPQP
-1090 QAPAPP
+1090 QQPP
-1096 PEPKMEPELVE
+1096 IVQEPKIEQDME
-1107 PEPEEPPSP
+1107 PEPEESVSP

-1149 CTRTDLMFKPVP
+1149 CTRTDLVFKPVP
-1161 DSKLARKREERSRK
+1161 ESKLARKREERTRK
-1175 QAEREREERDRVAA
+1175 QAEREREERDRAAAAA

-1203 VCKPPSRGPM
+1203 ICKPPSRGPL

-1257 PDPMLHYMYGPAA
+1257 PDPMLHYLYGREAA
-1270 RERLE
+1270 AAQRLE

-1292 ERELNDRIKE
+1292 ERELNDRLKE
-1302 EMLKGAPRP
+1302 ELLKGTPRP

-1322 IHRRYAAAGLAPGP
+1322 IHRRYAAGLAGP
-1336 AAPPQA
+1336 SGPPQA

-1357 LERERLERLAA
+1357 LERERLERIAA
-1368 GANYPRPG
+1368 ASANYPRPG

-1381 PSLALHPAELL
+1381 PALALHPAELL

-1414 DRFPPHASLVAHH
+1414 DRFQPHPSIVAH
-1427 EEYLRQQRERE
+1427 EEYIRQQRERE
-1438 LKVRALEEA
+1438 LKIRVLDEA

>member
-1 MFSKRT
+1 MSAGT
-7 WKEKRRGERMVLT
+7 QGEIRVGPS
-20 AHNPQFWVQELVS
+20 HQELVS

-42 PGIPPGDLLPDPEFS
+42 PSVPPADLLPDPEFL
-57 KEREELRWIPAMALD
+57 KEREELRWIPAMSLD

-197 HRRRRQGSLRRIRNT
+197 HRRRRPGSLRRIRNT

-217 GTPKEEVPTPPK
+217 GTPKEETP
-229 DAPAT
+229 APSKENTPANT
-234 TASAKETAS
+234 TSAKEAAT
-243 EPEIVPVGTPAS
+243 EPETPSVGAS
-255 NNPGGEIS
+255 ASSNNNNNTSNSNNNNNPGGEVS

-284 TTHSCQH
+284 SAFERSCQH
-291 CFSTNSKDYQIA
+291 CSSTTSKDYQVA

-311 AECRAHLKKTGELPP
+311 LECRSHLKKTGELPP

-354 TPRPARPRRT
+354 TPRPARPRRI

-377 QTPDKTKK
+377 QNQQTPDKKK
-385 KSSSKPETPK
+385 KSNNKSETPK
-395 KGQKRSQTDD
+395 KTQKRPPVDD
-405 MEEDKESQ
+405 NDDDKEGQ

-435 MDEPERETETD
+435 MDEPERENEVD
-446 ANENQPAPSVVA
+446 SNENQQSNAPIA
-458 SDEPA
+458 SEEPI
-463 SPIITTLEEP
+463 SPIETTPEDTN
-473 SEPTPASTPI
+473 EPTPTSTPV
-483 PLSVSVT
+483 PTAVSN
-490 VPVPVPVSVTVPVP
+490 
-504 VPVSV
+504 
-509 PVAVPVQAPIPVAV
+509 
-523 PVPVP
+523 
-528 IQSLPI
+528 LPI
-534 SVPVIHSLD
+534 TVPVIHALE
-543 KKPLLMDE
+543 KKPV
-551 PTETKEQIE
+551 IE
-560 EVSLAI
+560 EPSPEVKTEPEDSPLS
-566 NQPLKLEPRPIEVPM
+566 QPVQLKLEPISTEIEP
-581 SPLNEELREPEQQ
+581 
-594 QQLNLSNPQ
+594 PQ
-603 QSNHPL
+603 
-609 NVTDM
+609 
-614 SQNIHRNLSQSIASA
+614 A
-629 VGICAPGGPTNLSN
+629 
-643 PQITS
+643 
-648 QSQQNLP
+648 LP
-655 LNMQYQSNVSQNPNV
+655 LNMQYPSNIQMSSKLEPISTEVEPPQTLPLNMQYPSSIPPAQTV

-675 QNIQLPPNIPQNIG
+675 QNIQIPQSISQPIAQNLPPAREMIPPPTITNHSEPQALTQNI
-689 NANPL
+689 
-694 GVPQSVSNTGAE
+694 
-706 NSVNL
+706 
-711 TSTQSMG
+711 SM
-718 QSILLP
+718 P
-724 TALNLNI
+724 PLNLNI
-731 PQNMSTTNITQMP
+731 PQNLSQMP
-744 QVPSSPQPLG
+744 PSPQPLG
-754 LTVMPSENRMS
+754 LTTMSTDNRMAERINE
-765 ERMADDRLGPERHR
+765 ERMAER
-779 DNRILER
+779 RIPER
-786 MSDRIPDRMENAEP
+786 MSDRLP
-800 ERPEPTNL
+800 ERIENNEQDRPSEPSNL
-808 FQPIQPPSMLST
+808 FQPIQPTPIMQN
-820 EKPAAI
+820 EKPSAI
-826 YNLAGT
+826 YSLATT

-845 IIPPEPDPLQS
+845 IIPSEPDPLQS

-864 FQTGFPGPTLENIK
+864 FQGGFPGPSLENIK
-878 KDPDSSSKP
+878 KDPDAGKP
-887 PTPSKHSLASNQ
+887 PTPSKHSHSNQ
-899 QVAQIQSVAA
+899 SLVSQQQQSVPIQQSVAA
-909 SPTPSL
+909 SPTPL
-915 PPPPTSIPQPVMHP
+915 PPPTSIPQPVMHP
-929 AQQPSPHMTHPFHT
+929 SQQPSPHMAHPFHP

-956 HPYHPHAYT
+956 HPYHTPY
-965 GYAPVGGY
+965 PGY
-973 PPFPPYPYGPVP
+973 PPVGSYPSFPPYAYGPPVP
-985 HAIPPPSPQRNQE
+985 HAIPPPQRSQE

-1032 MHQATTLHHD
+1032 LHQAATLHHD
-1042 KLLTI
+1042 KLLI

-1053 SHSSSHSSHNA
+1053 SHSSSHSSQHNS
-1064 QRKPSMVSACLT
+1064 QRKPQTMVSACLT
-1076 SSSSVHHHHRPPQP
+1076 PSSSVHHHHRGPPTSQP
-1090 QAPAPP
+1090 SVPSQPAAII
-1096 PEPKMEPELVE
+1096 EPKEEIE

-1175 QAEREREERDRVAA
+1175 QAEREREERDRAA
-1189 QQARKMTTPEKQPE
+1189 QQARKMSTPEKQPE

-1227 GSYADTPALRQ
+1227 GAYADTPALRQ

-1257 PDPMLHYMYGPAA
+1257 PDPMLHYMYGPGA

-1275 LEHLE
+1275 LEHME

-1292 ERELNDRIKE
+1292 ERELNDRLKE
-1302 EMLKGAPRP
+1302 ELLKGTPRP

-1336 AAPPQA
+1336 SGPPQG
-1342 LHQFGLYGAPPGPSQ
+1342 LQHFGLYGAPPGPSQ
-1357 LERERLERLAA
+1357 LDRERLERLAA

-1376 LMPRD
+1376 MMQRD
-1381 PSLALHPAELL
+1381 PTLALHPAELL
-1392 GRPYADMAAHHEQL
+1392 GRPYADMAAAHHEQF

-1414 DRFPPHASLVAHH
+1414 ERFPSHALVAHH
-1427 EEYLRQQRERE
+1427 EEYIRQQRERE